1 MAYCRQL
8 VCGQEI
14 CYALL
19 FRSCSRLK
27 LPLMVVIGPECTT
40 PARGGTGKTK
50 QGKFMNASKRSG
62 ERPIRGHA
70 GHVADCD
77 RLSALQWPQKSKSML
92 EGQIEGRKSVRP
104 KSRTNLRSGPPIRN
118 RLMHRHKHRIRKGWH
133 GTCSIDPNQHLQVTK
148 SL

>member
-1 MAYCRQL
+1 MGTPVVVQRNIIVGARI
-8 VCGQEI
+8 VG
-14 CYALL
+14 AD
-19 FRSCSRLK
+19 
-27 LPLMVVIGPECTT
+27 PLMVVIGPECTT

-62 ERPIRGHA
+62 ERLIRGHA

-104 KSRTNLRSGPPIRN
+104 KSRTSLR
-118 RLMHRHKHRIRKGWH
+118 
-133 GTCSIDPNQHLQVTK
+133 
-148 SL
+148 